1 MCQWGNEGAGQN
13 SHSICDHCSL
23 FSSQYFVTML
33 FSLAVVAWIGQQVHN
48 LFLTY
53 LIGKGAAGETEV
65 TFLLAAQNGTRL
77 LEVIFDDAGV
87 VNFCCSCGVAFFCF
101 QTVI

>member
-1 MCQWGNEGAGQN
+1 MSVGEEGAGQN
-13 SHSICDHCSL
+13 SHSVCDRRSL

-53 LIGKGAAGETEV
+53 LIGECAAGKTEV
-65 TFLLAAQNGTRL
+65 TFLLAAS
-77 LEVIFDDAGV
+77 LEWHEAARS
-87 VNFCCSCGVAFFCF
+87 NF
-101 QTVI
+101 